1 VLPKLG
7 ENRMVCLRNLQVTK
21 SQRRR
26 TLASEAVDE
35 GPGQARARSRGMA
48 SPSWLW
54 GRPEWR
60 PWLEAGGLLIMLL
73 AGDVCCMV
81 LICL

>member
-1 VLPKLG
+1 VSKELSGDKEPEE
-7 ENRMVCLRNLQVTK
+7 EN
-21 SQRRR
+21 SGI
-26 TLASEAVDE
+26 EAVDE